1 MNPLCEVLLVI
12 WLLFWIPITAVVRT
26 VSLWLGLV
34 KYKNVDGE
42 VVVITGAGSG
52 IGRLMAL
59 EFAKRNAIVALWD
72 INEKENNLVAEEITR
87 NGFKAHA
94 YYCDC
99 SKREDIYRVAKR
111 VTDEVGEVTF
121 LVNNAGIATGKNI
134 LDCPD
139 NLIQKTIDINTMA
152 HIWTLKAF
160 LPGMVKRN
168 HGHVVTIASGA
179 GLFGVNRL
187 LDYSASKFAAVGI
200 DESLRI
206 ELTVEGKTGVKTTCV
221 CPFYISTGMFEG
233 VQTRFPRLL
242 PIVTPEYA
250 VSRITEAVLTDEPLL
265 VMPRLVYLMYMLKGI
280 LPAQL
285 TLAIGQ
291 RFGVT
296 QSMDHFVQTRPKQE

>member
-1 MNPLCEVLLVI
+1 MNLLVETAEPSIEGSERRYSLVPRPSCAPGEERARGPGYEARLCIVQYPLTAHACYIIRMNPLCEVLLVI

-99 SKREDIYRVAKR
+99 SKREDIYRAAKR

-152 HIWTLKAF
+152 HIWVFTNK
-160 LPGMVKRN
+160 M
-168 HGHVVTIASGA
+168 
-179 GLFGVNRL
+179 
-187 LDYSASKFAAVGI
+187 
-200 DESLRI
+200 
-206 ELTVEGKTGVKTTCV
+206 
-221 CPFYISTGMFEG
+221 
-233 VQTRFPRLL
+233 
-242 PIVTPEYA
+242 
-250 VSRITEAVLTDEPLL
+250 
-265 VMPRLVYLMYMLKGI
+265 
-280 LPAQL
+280 
-285 TLAIGQ
+285 
-291 RFGVT
+291 
-296 QSMDHFVQTRPKQE
+296 